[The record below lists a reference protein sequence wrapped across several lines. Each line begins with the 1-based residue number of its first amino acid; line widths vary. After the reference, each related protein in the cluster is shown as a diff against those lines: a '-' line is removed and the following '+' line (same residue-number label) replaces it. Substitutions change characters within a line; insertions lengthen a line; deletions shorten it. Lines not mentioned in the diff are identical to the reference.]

1 MGERT
6 KRSEPRKSKR
16 IYVRFGKDSPQYRAP
31 AIQISTGG
39 LFLSTNHPVFPPG
52 SELVIEIDTPTGP
65 LVARAMVRHAKRAI
79 PVFPITERSGMG
91 VKFIDPPLALR
102 EYLASL

>member
-16 IYVRFGKDSPQYRAP
+16 IYVRFGKDSPQYRVP

-39 LFLSTNHPVFPPG
+39 IFLSTNHPVYPPG
-52 SELVIEIDTPTGP
+52 CELVIEIDTPQGP
-65 LVARAMVRHAKRAI
+65 LVARAVVRHAKRVI
-79 PVFPITERSGMG
+79 PVFPITERPGMG
-91 VKFIDPPLALR
+91 VAFVAPPLALC